1 MRSARPWWSKVDP
14 NATDV
19 RHVADPEI
27 DALSTD
33 SRAILAAI
41 WQERGASELKV
52 AGGFSALSAQLIEH
66 GTARP
71 VLELVSR
78 AVRDEVHHAEIAVD
92 MAARYR
98 ASEVEWPPPA
108 PFPVPVLEPA
118 DGRLRATLLVI
129 AMCCIN
135 ETLACGILEG
145 QLSLAKSP
153 LTRAALQ
160 TVLADEIDHGR
171 AGWAHIT
178 TPFVTTAMKEQIA
191 AGWLPRLL
199 NARLRDLV
207 EEDTPFPGEQFPE
220 HGILTRTAR
229 KQIVATALEDVVFPG
244 FARAGIDPTK
254 AREWA
259 SSTFAPSS
267 LLRPERRAEPSNP

>member
-1 MRSARPWWSKVDP
+1 
-14 NATDV
+14 
-19 RHVADPEI
+19 
-27 DALSTD
+27 
-33 SRAILAAI
+33 
-41 WQERGASELKV
+41 V
-52 AGGFSALSAQLIEH
+52 AGGFSALSANLIEH
-66 GTARP
+66 GTADA
-71 VLELVSR
+71 VLKLVSR

-98 ASEVEWPPPA
+98 ASEIEWPPPA
-108 PFPVPVLEPA
+108 PFPVPTLSPA

-145 QLSLAKSP
+145 QLSQATSP

-160 TVLADEIDHGR
+160 TVLADEIDHAR

-178 TPFVTTAMKEQIA
+178 TPFVTTAIKQEIA
-191 AGWLPRLL
+191 ADWLPRLL

-207 EEDTPFPGEQFPE
+207 EEDAPFPGEQFPE

-229 KQIVATALEDVVFPG
+229 KQIVATALEEVVFPG

-254 AREWA
+254 ARAWA
-259 SSTFAPSS
+259 ATSFAP
-267 LLRPERRAEPSNP
+267 PA

>member
-1 MRSARPWWSKVDP
+1 VRSARPWWNKVDP
-14 NATDV
+14 NATDI
-19 RHVADPEI
+19 REVADAAI
-27 DALSTD
+27 DALPPEA
-33 SRAILAAI
+33 RAELAAI

-66 GTARP
+66 GTGDG
-71 VLELVSR
+71 VLKLVSR
-78 AVRDEVHHAEIAVD
+78 AVRDEVHHAEIAVE

-98 ASEVEWPPPA
+98 SSAIDWPPPSA
-108 PFPVPVLEPA
+108 FPVPVLAPA

-145 QLSLAKSP
+145 QLSIATSP

-160 TVLADEIDHGR
+160 TVLADEIDHAR
-171 AGWAHIT
+171 AGWAHLS
-178 TPFVTTAMKEQIA
+178 TPFVTTGMKDEIA

-199 NARLRDLV
+199 NARLKDLV
-207 EEDTPFPGEQFPE
+207 DEDAPFPGEQLPD

-244 FARAGIDPTK
+244 FARAGIDPAK
-254 AREWA
+254 AREWTIG
-259 SSTFAPSS
+259 TFGPT
-267 LLRPERRAEPSNP
+267 RAT

>member
-1 MRSARPWWSKVDP
+1 MRSARPWWAKVEP

-19 RHVADPEI
+19 RLVSDVEI

-33 SRAILAAI
+33 SRAVLAGI

-66 GTARP
+66 GTADG
-71 VLELVSR
+71 VLKLVSR

-98 ASEVEWPPPA
+98 ANEMEWPPPA

-145 QLSLAKSP
+145 QLSLATSP

-160 TVLADEIDHGR
+160 TVLADEIDHAR

-178 TPFVTTAMKEQIA
+178 TPFVTAALKEEIA

-199 NARLRDLV
+199 HARLRDLV
-207 EEDTPFPGEQFPE
+207 EEDAPFPGEDLPA

-229 KQIVATALEDVVFPG
+229 KKIVATALEDVVFPG
-244 FARAGIDPTK
+244 FARAGIDPSK
-254 AREWA
+254 ARDWA
-259 SSTFAPSS
+259 RSTFGA
-267 LLRPERRAEPSNP
+267 A